1 MYQDNKETISGTVDS
16 VIFQSEETG
25 YTVIEIEDSE
35 GFPVT
40 LVGTMPY
47 LCEGDS
53 ITATGKWINHQVYG
67 KQFKVDIYEKTLPTG
82 VSDIMRYLAGGTVK
96 GIGPKT
102 AKKIVDKYGEDTFDV
117 IENHH

>member
-1 MYQDNKETISGTVDS
+1 MYKENMETINGTVDS
-16 VIFQSEETG
+16 VIFQSDETG
-25 YTVIEIEDSE
+25 YTVIEIEDSD

-67 KQFKVDIYEKTLPTG
+67 KQFKVEIYE
-82 VSDIMRYLAGGTVK
+82 
-96 GIGPKT
+96 
-102 AKKIVDKYGEDTFDV
+102 
-117 IENHH
+117 